1 MRQLG
6 WISGAVMMAWLLPLA
21 IVFAGAPVDGGV
33 QVSGYVQEWI
43 DGEVGPGVPQVQVS
57 NGRDIVTTDADGRYE
72 IALQSGDT
80 LFVIKPADYR
90 EVRRSANE
98 PGFWRHHHPE
108 AAPALR
114 YGGIARQD
122 IRQSGADFVLVPATQ
137 PATPLSPLEVL
148 VFGDPQPKSL
158 RDVDYFARDIID
170 PILAETG
177 HVASGPAQSGSER
190 SGAAAPAQ
198 LGVTLGDV
206 VNDDLS
212 LLPAVARE
220 TARLGVPWLHASGN
234 HDIDFDAA
242 GDDDSLLSFRNVF
255 GPDTF
260 AWEEP
265 QASFIVLDDVIVQPG
280 QTPAYIGGLRES
292 QFDFLEAYLASA
304 RPDRLLVLAMHIPVF
319 NPNPLV
325 ETYRHADRERL
336 FRLLERFPKVLL
348 LSAHSH
354 EQSHYF
360 HTRADGWM
368 GRQPLH
374 EYNVGASCGAYW
386 SGQIDSAGIPDS
398 TMSDGTPNGFARLSI
413 AANGDYA
420 LRWQVAR
427 NPALDAGIALSA
439 PVVLRRGSFPG
450 YGVYANVFM
459 GDADSVVEF
468 RVDDGDWQPMRRVV
482 QADPRV
488 LAENVMDNQA
498 PTLRSFDRLPEAT
511 PSRHLWRGT
520 LPTDLAEGEHRV
532 QVRTHDRWRGL
543 LQAHTRY
550 RLVNRQP

>member
-1 MRQLG
+1 MRQPR
-6 WISGAVMMAWLLPLA
+6 WISGAVMLAWLLPLA
-21 IVFAGAPVDGGV
+21 IVFAGAPADGGV
-33 QVSGYVQEWI
+33 RVSGYVQEWI
-43 DGEVGPGVPQVQVS
+43 DGEAGPGVPWVQVS
-57 NGRDIVTTDADGRYE
+57 NGREIVTTDADGRYE

-80 LFVIKPADYR
+80 LFVIKPAGYR

-98 PGFWRHHHPE
+98 PGFWRQHHPE
-108 AAPALR
+108 AAPTLR
-114 YGGIARQD
+114 YGGMARQD
-122 IRQSGADFVLVPATQ
+122 IRQSGADFVLVPATH

-170 PILAETG
+170 PLLD
-177 HVASGPAQSGSER
+177 
-190 SGAAAPAQ
+190 AAPAQ

-212 LLPAVARE
+212 LLPEVARE
-220 TARLGVPWLHASGN
+220 TARLGVPWLHAPGN

-255 GPDTF
+255 GPDTL

-265 QASFIVLDDVIVQPG
+265 QASFVVLDDVIYQPG

-304 RPDRLLVLAMHIPVF
+304 RREQLLVLAMHIPVF

-325 ETYRHADRERL
+325 ETYRRADRERL

-360 HTRADGWM
+360 HTRADGWQ
-368 GRQPLH
+368 GQQPLH

-386 SGQIDSAGIPDS
+386 SGQTDAAGIPDS
-398 TMSDGTPNGFARLSI
+398 TMSDGTPNGFARLRI

-427 NPALDAGIALSA
+427 NPALDGGIALSA
-439 PVVLRRGSFPG
+439 PAVLRQGAFPG

-468 RVDDGDWQPMRRVV
+468 RVDDGRWQPMRRVV

-488 LAENVMDNQA
+488 LAENVADNQA

-532 QVRTHDRWRGL
+532 QVRTHDRWRGQ
-543 LQAHTRY
+543 LQAQTRY